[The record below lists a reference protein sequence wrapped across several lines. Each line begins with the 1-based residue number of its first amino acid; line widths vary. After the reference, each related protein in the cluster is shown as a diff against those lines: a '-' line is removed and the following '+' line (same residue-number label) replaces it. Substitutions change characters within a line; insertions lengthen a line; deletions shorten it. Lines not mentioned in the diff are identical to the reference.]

1 MPKYVEDG
9 LMDLCIT
16 GDEQKMVVVDFVYF
30 ISSGMGQEM
39 PVQILVLKN
48 LVSKL
53 LRNNSHHNISLI
65 KDLSEVLLLKEFFEL
80 VQQRTASNHSMED
93 CLDPGINCDASSR
106 QLSSLQVAR
115 IYKYLQ
121 ARKFKDGSLR
131 LLG

>member
-53 LRNNSHHNISLI
+53 LRNNSHHYVSLI
-65 KDLSEVLLLKEFFEL
+65 KDLSGVFKNELGPTNYSLLAEVFGL
-80 VQQRTASNHSMED
+80 
-93 CLDPGINCDASSR
+93 
-106 QLSSLQVAR
+106 AR
-115 IYKYLQ
+115 
-121 ARKFKDGSLR
+121 
-131 LLG
+131 